1 MGGES
6 TAGDHNAPLNE
17 KVPAKNA
24 FAATQR
30 PEKVPAKNPSAAGA
44 AEKVIFGRS
53 HFRRKIIKMCT
64 CRGALDTS

>member
-53 HFRRKIIKMCT
+53 
-64 CRGALDTS
+64 